1 MQNNVVC
8 SKTIKDA
15 IIDYMNPYHIQYI
28 KEFPFNSLHRLFE
41 SLNNLE
47 EDKLNAIIEIASI
60 YYIKNINGNLIKD
73 KNKLLK
79 QIERKCIE
87 IAQNTSQFIAINAF
101 VSVVANGLL
110 HLGNPLSVNE
120 KILEQKSFLENIKYN
135 EKEIIER
142 VKEKHKNSKEEIKK
156 ENVENIYNM
165 LEQGLKNMKQSQKER
180 LDLYNYFCNNVIKD
194 LLEEN
199 YFETKKELEDK
210 E

>member
-1 MQNNVVC
+1 
-8 SKTIKDA
+8 
-15 IIDYMNPYHIQYI
+15 Y
-28 KEFPFNSLHRLFE
+28 
-41 SLNNLE
+41 NLE
-47 EDKLNAIIEIASI
+47 EDKLDAIIEITSI

-87 IAQNTSQFIAINAF
+87 IAQNTSQIIAINAF
-101 VSVVANGLL
+101 VSVVANSLL

-142 VKEKHKNSKEEIKK
+142 VKEKHKNSKKEIKK

-199 YFETKKELEDK
+199 YFETKRELEDR
-210 E
+210 